1 MNKDNK
7 KYIVE
12 TVFLKESLKHN
23 LSLNE
28 FLVLMYFD
36 NEYELIFDVKKVA
49 KAICLNE
56 KDVLNAFGSLLDK
69 KLITL
74 NSVKNEN
81 GKLADKVSLDN
92 LYNGIKNNA
101 KKAEKDTAK
110 QDLFTKFQ
118 SGYGHSLSGMDYE
131 IINAWLTNGFSEE
144 LILGAL
150 NEANYNG
157 VTSLRYIDKI
167 LFEWQ
172 KKGFKKMED
181 VNNHMKTR
189 SEEYEPSNM
198 YESEDLEYNWL
209 DEE

>member
-7 KYIVE
+7 KYVVE
-12 TVFLKESLKHN
+12 TLFLKETLKHN

-36 NEYELIFDVKKVA
+36 NEYELTFDVKKVA
-49 KAICLNE
+49 KATCLNE

-74 NSVKNEN
+74 NSVKNES
-81 GKLADKVSLDN
+81 GKLIDKVSLDN
-92 LYNGIKNNA
+92 LYNGIKDNVSKNA
-101 KKAEKDTAK
+101 KEKEK
-110 QDLFTKFQ
+110 NDLFTKFQ
-118 SGYGHSLSGMDYE
+118 ANYGHSLSGMDYE
-131 IINAWLTNGFSEE
+131 IIKAWLDNGFAEE

-150 NEANYNG
+150 DEANYNG
-157 VTSLRYIDKI
+157 VTTLRYIDKI
-167 LFEWQ
+167 LFEWN

-181 VNNHMKTR
+181 VTNHLKNR
-189 SEEYEPSNM
+189 SASDENKITYETSV
-198 YESEDLEYNWL
+198 LEYNWL